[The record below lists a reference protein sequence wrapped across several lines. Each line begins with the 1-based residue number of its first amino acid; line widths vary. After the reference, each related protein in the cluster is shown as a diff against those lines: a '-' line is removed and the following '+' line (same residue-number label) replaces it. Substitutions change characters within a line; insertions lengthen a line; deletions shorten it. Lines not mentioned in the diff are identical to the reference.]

1 MDCYSCYGLLWIA
14 MDCSGK
20 HGKPKTFVKVTLQT
34 LHTPRPQPPDDE
46 WLESSEVEGATR
58 SAQSDLFVCTGFC
71 QLDYFL
77 S

>member
-1 MDCYSCYGLLWIA
+1 